1 MSEEEIKPIEKLSLF
16 DESKSAI
23 EGQKNFRENAAYS
36 WSWLVAHTK
45 ELNVALID
53 FNNLVFK
60 TFEKAQDVNYDVEE
74 IKKHTLKIE
83 ASAKYVKDITED
95 IDRKFN
101 SLREANQA
109 TKESLGLEKVE
120 NSTYYEKPVV
130 FVDEYFEVPDDTTFE
145 VKNILIVGPFY
156 NKNNEDNLNC
166 QAGEYKDFAMP
177 NPKGRWLFCNGD
189 AISRTKYKEL
199 FEAIG
204 TRYGKGDGLTTFN
217 IPDRRGLFSRTYDA
231 GRGMDPEKREL
242 GSLQMDELKSHNHQ
256 YSMATYSQS
265 TWQIQSSAYY
275 GNSTAET
282 SNTGGAET
290 RSRNMNVYTC
300 IRW

>member
-36 WSWLVAHTK
+36 WSWLVQHTK
-45 ELNVALID
+45 ELNTALID

-60 TFEKAQDVNYDVEE
+60 TFEKAQDVNYDAED
-74 IKKHTLKIE
+74 IKQNTLKIE

-130 FVDEYFEVPDDTTFE
+130 FVADYFEVPDNTTFE
-145 VKNILIVGPFY
+145 VENIFIVGPFG
-156 NKNNEDNLNC
+156 KEEKGE

-204 TRYGKGDGLTTFN
+204 TRYGAGDNLTTFN
-217 IPDRRGLFSRTYDA
+217 IPDRRGLFPRTHDA
-231 GRGMDPEKREL
+231 GRGMDPDKRKL
-242 GSLQMDELKSHNHQ
+242 GSYQADELKAHTHTYQ
-256 YSMATYSQS
+256 YTYHSGYLDSGGYYMTPGFAT
-265 TWQIQSSAYY
+265 
-275 GNSTAET
+275 G
-282 SNTGGAET
+282 NTGVSGADET
-290 RSRNMNVYTC
+290 RAKNISVYTC
-300 IRW
+300 IRY